1 MGSECGVCEPL
12 RYPVARRDKFVVD
25 YYHGVAIS
33 DPYRWLEDPDS
44 DEVKWFMEKQMKVT
58 ESVLS
63 NYDSREKLRASIT
76 ESFDFPRY
84 GCPFR
89 RGNKYFYFH
98 NPGLCPHRVLY
109 MQDSLDEEGQ
119 VLLDP
124 NQLSEDG
131 TVALRAYEIS
141 HDAKYL
147 AYGLS
152 SSGSDWLT
160 IQVLRVDNKTIKP
173 DKLSWVKFTWISWTH
188 DTKGF
193 FYCRFPAPKDSKN
206 MDAGTEVNIN
216 HNHQLYYHFL
226 GTKQSEDILCWDN
239 VENPTHILEVRLADD
254 GKYLLMNICQ
264 GAVPLNKFYCCNL
277 SALPNGLEGH
287 RGKGNLPFVKL
298 VDNFKARYES
308 LANDDTIFTFLTNKD
323 APRNK
328 VVRVDLKKPDI
339 WIEVL
344 QESDND
350 IIESVLPINGNQMI
364 VSYLSDC
371 KHVLQIRSLENGNL
385 LHKLPIDIGSI
396 DYISARR
403 QDNMFF
409 VKLSSFINPG
419 VVYQY
424 DLKHAVPN
432 SKVLREYVVPGF
444 NQADY
449 YASQMFVNGKDGTRV
464 PAFIVARKDIELDG
478 SHHCLLYGYGGYG
491 AILTP
496 SFDVTRVVLA
506 RHLGVVF
513 CVANI
518 RGGGEY
524 GEEWHRA
531 GSLANK
537 QNCFDDFTSVAEYLV
552 SKGYTNPSKL
562 CIEGGSNGGILV
574 GACINQRPDLFGCVL
589 AHAGVMDMLRYHNF
603 TIGHAWVPEFGCSDN
618 EDDFRYLIKYSPL
631 HNVKRPWEDSSTKA
645 TQYPSCMLLT
655 ADHDDRVVPLH
666 TLKLLA
672 TMQHELCTSVKNSP
686 QINPIIGRISRKSGH
701 GCGSSTQIMIDKS
714 VDCYSFMAQALGATW
729 ID

>member
-1 MGSECGVCEPL
+1 MGSECVVSEPL
-12 RYPVARRDKFVVD
+12 RYPVARRDEYVVD
-25 YYHGVAIS
+25 NYHGVAVS
-33 DPYRWLEDPDS
+33 DPYRWLEDPES
-44 DEVKWFMEKQMKVT
+44 EEVKEFVEKQKNVA

-63 NYDSREKLRASIT
+63 NCDTREKLRASINM
-76 ESFDFPRY
+76 SFDYPRY

-98 NPGLCPHRVLY
+98 NPGLAPHRVLY
-109 MQDSLDEEGQ
+109 MQDSLDEEGN

-124 NQLSEDG
+124 NQLSNDG
-131 TVALRAYEIS
+131 TMALRVYEIS

-147 AYGLS
+147 AYGVS

-160 IQVLRVDNKTIKP
+160 IQVMCVDDKTMEP
-173 DKLSWVKFTWISWTH
+173 DTLSWVKFTSISWTH

-193 FYCRFPAPKDSKN
+193 FYCRFPAPKMSEN
-206 MDAGTEVNIN
+206 LDAGTEVNVN

-226 GTKQSEDILCWDN
+226 GTKQSEDILCWN
-239 VENPTHILEVRLADD
+239 NLENPTHILDTRLADD

-264 GAVPLNKFYCCNL
+264 GAVRLNKFYCCDL
-277 SALPNGLEGH
+277 STLPNGLGRH
-287 RGKGNLPFVKL
+287 TQKGILPFMKVI
-298 VDNFKARYES
+298 DDFDAHYEVV
-308 LANDDTIFTFLTNKD
+308 ANDDTMFTFLTNKK
-323 APRNK
+323 APRYK
-328 VVRVDLKKPDI
+328 IVRVDLKKPDI
-339 WIEVL
+339 WTEVL
-344 QESDND
+344 QESKHNV
-350 IIESVLPINGNQMI
+350 IESVLPVNKNQMI

-371 KHVLQIRSLENGNL
+371 KHVLHIRDFESGNL

-403 QDNMFF
+403 QDDVFF

-419 VVYQY
+419 VVYEY
-424 DLKHAVPN
+424 DLKPRVPVT
-432 SKVLREYVVPGF
+432 KVLREIVVPGF
-444 NQADY
+444 DLADY
-449 YASQMFVNGKDGTRV
+449 IVNQVFVHSKDGTQV

-478 SHHCLLYGYGGYG
+478 SHPCLLYGYGGYG
-491 AILTP
+491 VSLTP
-496 SFDVTRVVLA
+496 YFDVTRIVLA
-506 RHLGVVF
+506 RHLGVVL

-524 GEEWHRA
+524 GEEWHIS
-531 GSLANK
+531 GSRANK
-537 QNCFDDFTSVAEYLV
+537 QNCFDDFVSVAEYLV
-552 SKGYTNPSKL
+552 SNGYTSPSKL
-562 CIEGGSNGGILV
+562 CIEGGSNGGILI
-574 GACINQRPDLFGCVL
+574 GACINQRPDLFGCAL
-589 AHAGVMDMLRYHNF
+589 AHAGVMDMLRYHKF

-631 HNVKRPWEDSSTKA
+631 HNVRRPWEDPSTKA

-686 QINPIIGRISRKSGH
+686 QINPIIGRISSKSGH
-701 GCGSSTQIMIDKS
+701 GCGSSMQTMIDKS
-714 VDCYSFMAQALGATW
+714 VDCYSFMAQALGASW

>member
-1 MGSECGVCEPL
+1 MGSECIVSEPL
-12 RYPVARRDKFVVD
+12 HYPVARRDEYVVD
-25 YYHGVAIS
+25 NYHGVAIS
-33 DPYRWLEDPDS
+33 DPYRWLEDLDS
-44 DEVKWFMEKQMKVT
+44 EEVKEFVKKQMKVT

-63 NYDSREKLRASIT
+63 NCDSREKLRASIT
-76 ESFDFPRY
+76 KSFDYPRY

-89 RGNKYFYFH
+89 SGNKYFYFH
-98 NPGLCPHRVLY
+98 NPGLSPHRLLY
-109 MQDSLDEEGQ
+109 MQDGLDEEGE

-124 NQLSEDG
+124 NQLSEDAS
-131 TVALRAYEIS
+131 VALRVYEVS

-160 IQVLRVDNKTIKP
+160 LQVMRVDDKTIEP
-173 DKLSWVKFTWISWTH
+173 DKLSRVKFTSISWTH
-188 DTKGF
+188 DTRGF
-193 FYCRFPAPKDSKN
+193 FYCRFPAPKESEN
-206 MDAGTEVNIN
+206 MDAGTEVTVNN
-216 HNHQLYYHFL
+216 NHQLYYHFL
-226 GTKQSEDILCWDN
+226 GTKQSEDILCWN
-239 VENPTHILEVRLADD
+239 NLENPTHILEARLADD

-277 SALPNGLEGH
+277 STLPNGLEGQ
-287 RGKGNLPFVKL
+287 RGKGILPFVKV
-298 VDNFKARYES
+298 VDDFEAQYEAV
-308 LANDDTIFTFLTNKD
+308 ANDDTMFTFLTNKE
-323 APRNK
+323 APRKK
-328 VVRVDLKKPDI
+328 VVRVDLKKPYV

-344 QESDND
+344 QESKND
-350 IIESVLPINGNQMI
+350 VIESVLPVNRNQMI

-371 KHVLQIRSLENGNL
+371 KHVLQIRNLGSGDL

-403 QDNMFF
+403 QDSVFF

-424 DLKHAVPN
+424 DLKPTVPIM
-432 SKVLREYVVPGF
+432 KVLRETVVPGF
-444 NQADY
+444 DLADY
-449 YASQMFVNGKDGTRV
+449 QANQVFVHSKDGTRV

-478 SHHCLLYGYGGYG
+478 SHPCLLYGYGGYG
-491 AILTP
+491 VSLTP
-496 SFDVTRVVLA
+496 YFDIRRVVLA
-506 RHLGVVF
+506 RHLGIVF

-524 GEEWHRA
+524 GKEWHQA

-552 SKGYTNPSKL
+552 LKGYTNPSKL
-562 CIEGGSNGGILV
+562 CIEGGSNGGILIS
-574 GACINQRPDLFGCVL
+574 ACINQRPDLFGCAL
-589 AHAGVMDMLRYHNF
+589 AHAGVMDMLRYHKF
-603 TIGHAWVPEFGCSDN
+603 TIGHAWVPEFGCSDK
-618 EDDFRYLIKYSPL
+618 EDDFHYLIKYSPL
-631 HNVKRPWEDSSTKA
+631 HNVKQPWKDSSTKA

-686 QINPIIGRISRKSGH
+686 QINPIVGRISTKSGH
-701 GCGSSTQIMIDKS
+701 GCGSSTQIIIDKA
-714 VDCYSFMAQALGATW
+714 VDCYSFMAHALGASW

>member
-12 RYPVARRDKFVVD
+12 RYPVARRDEFVVD
-25 YYHGVAIS
+25 NYHGVAIS
-33 DPYRWLEDPDS
+33 DPYRWLEDPGS
-44 DEVKWFMEKQMKVT
+44 DEVKWFVEKQMKVT

-63 NYDSREKLRASIT
+63 NCNSREKLRASIT

-109 MQDSLDEEGQ
+109 MQDSLDEEGE

-160 IQVLRVDNKTIKP
+160 IQVMRVDNKTIEP

-193 FYCRFPAPKDSKN
+193 FYCRYPASKDTKN
-206 MDAGTEVNIN
+206 MDAGTEVNVN

-239 VENPTHILEVRLADD
+239 LENPTHILEARLAYD

-277 SALPNGLEGH
+277 STLPNVLEGH

-298 VDNFKARYES
+298 VDNFKARYEA
-308 LANDDTIFTFLTNKD
+308 LANDDTLFTFLTNKD

-328 VVRVDLKKPDI
+328 VIRVDLKKPDI

-344 QESDND
+344 QESDID
-350 IIESVLPINGNQMI
+350 IIESVLPINGNEMI

-385 LHKLPIDIGSI
+385 IHKLPIDIGSI

-419 VVYQY
+419 VIYQY
-424 DLKHAVPN
+424 DLTPTVPN
-432 SKVLREYVVPGF
+432 TKVLREYVVPGF

-449 YASQMFVNGKDGTRV
+449 HASQVFVNSKDGTRV
-464 PAFIVARKDIELDG
+464 PAFIVARKGIELDG
-478 SHHCLLYGYGGYG
+478 SHPCLLYGYGGYG
-491 AILTP
+491 ASLTP

-531 GSLANK
+531 GSLENK
-537 QNCFDDFTSVAEYLV
+537 QNCFDDFISVAEYLV
-552 SKGYTNPSKL
+552 SEGYTNPSKL

-574 GACINQRPDLFGCVL
+574 GACINQRPDLFGCAL
-589 AHAGVMDMLRYHNF
+589 AHAGVMDLLRYHKF

-618 EDDFRYLIKYSPL
+618 EHDFRYLIRYSPL

-686 QINPIIGRISRKSGH
+686 QINPIIGRIIRKSGH
-701 GCGSSTQIMIDKS
+701 GCGSSTQVMIDKS
-714 VDCYSFMAQALGATW
+714 VDCYSFMAQALGASG

>member
-1 MGSECGVCEPL
+1 MGSECVLCEPL
-12 RYPVARRDKFVVD
+12 QYPIARRDEYVVD
-25 YYHGVAIS
+25 NYHGFAIS

-44 DEVKWFMEKQMKVT
+44 EEVKEFVENQMRVT
-58 ESVLS
+58 KSVMAKC
-63 NYDSREKLRASIT
+63 DCKEKLRSSMT
-76 ESFDFPRY
+76 KSFDYPRY

-98 NPGLCPHRVLY
+98 NPGLCGHRLLFL
-109 MQDSLDEEGQ
+109 QDSLDKDGE

-131 TVALRAYEIS
+131 TVALRVYEVS

-160 IQVLRVDNKTIKP
+160 LQVMRVDDKTIMI
-173 DKLSWVKFTWISWTH
+173 DKLSWVKFTSISWTH
-188 DTKGF
+188 DAKGF
-193 FYCRFPAPKDSKN
+193 FYCRFPAPKETEN

-226 GTKQSEDILCWDN
+226 GTKQSDDILCWN
-239 VENPTHILEVRLADD
+239 SLENPTHILDTRLSDD
-254 GKYLLMNICQ
+254 GKLLLMTICQ
-264 GAVPLNKFYCCNL
+264 GAVCLNKFYCCNL
-277 SALPNGLEGH
+277 STLPNGLEGL
-287 RGKGNLPFVKL
+287 RGNENLPFVKL
-298 VDNFKARYES
+298 VDDFEARYEVV
-308 LANDDTIFTFLTNKD
+308 ANDDTMFTFLTNKD
-323 APRNK
+323 ALRNK
-328 VVRVDLKKPDI
+328 VVRVDLKKPHI

-344 QESDND
+344 QESMTDV
-350 IIESVLPINGNQMI
+350 IESVLPINRNQMI

-371 KHVLQIRSLENGNL
+371 KHVLHIRDLQNGDL
-385 LHKLPIDIGSI
+385 LHKLPIHVGSI

-403 QDNMFF
+403 QDYVFF
-409 VKLSSFINPG
+409 VKISSFINPG

-424 DLKHAVPN
+424 DLSTMVPIR
-432 SKVLREYVVPGF
+432 KVLRNLMVPGF
-444 NQADY
+444 DQSNYQANQV
-449 YASQMFVNGKDGTRV
+449 FVHSKDGTQI
-464 PAFIVARKDIELDG
+464 PTFIVARKDIVLDG
-478 SHHCLLYGYGGYG
+478 SHPCLLFGYGGYG
-491 AILTP
+491 VSLTP
-496 SFDVTRVVLA
+496 SFDITRVVLA
-506 RHLGVVF
+506 RHLGVVY

-524 GEEWHRA
+524 GEAWHRA
-531 GSLANK
+531 GSVANK
-537 QNCFDDFTSVAEYLV
+537 QNCFDDFVSVAEYLV

-574 GACINQRPDLFGCVL
+574 GACINQRPDLFGCAL
-589 AHAGVMDMLRYHNF
+589 AHAGVMDMLRYHKF
-603 TIGHAWVPEFGCSDN
+603 TIGHAWIPEFGCSDK
-618 EDDFRYLIKYSPL
+618 EDDFNCLIKYSPL
-631 HNVKRPWEDSSTKA
+631 HNVKRPWEDSYNSA
-645 TQYPSCMLLT
+645 TQYPWCMLLT

-686 QINPIIGRISRKSGH
+686 QVNPIIGRISSKSGH
-701 GCGSSTQIMIDKS
+701 GCGSSTQNQIDKS
-714 VDCYSFMAQALGATW
+714 ADCYSFMARALGASW